1 MKQSALSTGGRGFST
16 GDDVWIASLRSQMPR
31 SYSKRHLRMDCRIK
45 SGNDERS
52 ALFTPP
58 SGTQPKCNEDVR
70 RESGIIRT
78 EAIWLSPRTGDGL
91 VAATKPRGLTMC
103 DFSLQHAKSR
113 PAVVADKL
121 VSHNFGRGTVGF
133 KAVDDPIGEAT
144 AVCILP
150 GTELAFDKPLKLRW
164 SADEAKSLEGFTT
177 AIFRQRDK
185 DKPSM
190 HHDVL
195 EMPDGQQILLTH
207 LEEGQTATV
216 LQLPAAPRTQAE
228 AEEQTRAEFAG

>member
-1 MKQSALSTGGRGFST
+1 L
-16 GDDVWIASLRSQMPR
+16 I
-31 SYSKRHLRMDCRIK
+31 
-45 SGNDERS
+45 
-52 ALFTPP
+52 
-58 SGTQPKCNEDVR
+58 
-70 RESGIIRT
+70 
-78 EAIWLSPRTGDGL
+78 
-91 VAATKPRGLTMC
+91 MC

-133 KAVDDPIGEAT
+133 KAADDPIGDAT

-150 GTELAFDKPLKLRW
+150 GTELAFEKPLKLRW
-164 SADEAKSLEGFTT
+164 SADESKSLEGFTT
-177 AIFRQRDK
+177 AIFRQRDQ
-185 DKPSM
+185 DKPSV

-216 LQLPAAPRTQAE
+216 LQLPAPPRTDAE
-228 AEEQTRAEFAG
+228 AAAQQRAEFAG

>member
-1 MKQSALSTGGRGFST
+1 
-16 GDDVWIASLRSQMPR
+16 
-31 SYSKRHLRMDCRIK
+31 
-45 SGNDERS
+45 
-52 ALFTPP
+52 
-58 SGTQPKCNEDVR
+58 
-70 RESGIIRT
+70 
-78 EAIWLSPRTGDGL
+78 
-91 VAATKPRGLTMC
+91 MC

-133 KAVDDPIGEAT
+133 KAADDPAGEAT
-144 AVCILP
+144 VVCILP

-164 SADEAKSLEGFTT
+164 SADEAKSIEAFTT
-177 AIFRQRDK
+177 AIFRQRDQ
-185 DKPSM
+185 DQPCV

-216 LQLPAAPRTQAE
+216 LQLPAAPRTEAE
-228 AEEQTRAEFAG
+228 AAAQKRAEYTG